1 MYNLYI
7 NKYKNIKYFL
17 KIFINSINIQF
28 HYKSIFFMLSKLTQ
42 LDIHTTHA
50 HTLTLTE
57 YFVNKST
64 IKYSSPSRA
73 P

>member
-1 MYNLYI
+1 
-7 NKYKNIKYFL
+7 
-17 KIFINSINIQF
+17 
-28 HYKSIFFMLSKLTQ
+28 MLSKLTQ